1 MKIIKYNLKTMV
13 NHGSEKEPEWF
24 ELVTPVEL
32 DWNEANERI
41 AMLEAADGIYQIVDN
56 GIAEE
61 PKRSQEE
68 RITELEEA
76 LEMLLSGA
84 TE

>member
-13 NHGSEKEPEWF
+13 NHGSEKDPEWE
-24 ELVTPVEL
+24 ELLTPVEL
-32 DWNEANERI
+32 GWSESNEQI
-41 AMLEAADGIYQIVDN
+41 AMREAAGGIYQIEDD
-56 GIAEE
+56 GMAEE